1 MIPEIDTPTFPLR
14 TFMKELKN
22 QGLLAR
28 ARWKNCKN
36 ILASAN
42 EIQANLPLITKIFH
56 IQEMLDCIVFSSID
70 VRVIRR
76 QMFLPLYISFLINVT
91 SARVLTEG
99 VILDQKEGILESSI
113 PEQPFVKC
121 LQAIPRSRPPSPP
134 PVFPVYSLIRFP
146 RTAALYYLN
155 AWNRLLVDR
164 TTALVLVGL
173 SAR

>member
-28 ARWKNCKN
+28 ARWKNRKN

-70 VRVIRR
+70 VRVIR
-76 QMFLPLYISFLINVT
+76 
-91 SARVLTEG
+91 
-99 VILDQKEGILESSI
+99 
-113 PEQPFVKC
+113 
-121 LQAIPRSRPPSPP
+121 
-134 PVFPVYSLIRFP
+134 
-146 RTAALYYLN
+146 
-155 AWNRLLVDR
+155 
-164 TTALVLVGL
+164 
-173 SAR
+173 

>member
-28 ARWKNCKN
+28 ACWKNRKN

-70 VRVIRR
+70 VRVIR
-76 QMFLPLYISFLINVT
+76 
-91 SARVLTEG
+91 
-99 VILDQKEGILESSI
+99 
-113 PEQPFVKC
+113 
-121 LQAIPRSRPPSPP
+121 
-134 PVFPVYSLIRFP
+134 
-146 RTAALYYLN
+146 
-155 AWNRLLVDR
+155 
-164 TTALVLVGL
+164 
-173 SAR
+173 